1 MINNKQHNINKN
13 GHRIFF
19 ILILC
24 LFGFC
29 LVQAMQAPR
38 KKHKKRPK
46 GERVYLLHAD
56 ELRYDMFGRNPDAQI
71 VKGKV
76 SFMHQGGH
84 LTCDSAYFYQGTNS
98 VKAFG
103 HVHYRQGDT
112 LSLTCERA
120 EYDGMMQMMHARR
133 NVVLHHRRQTLKTD
147 SLDFDRLYNMA
158 NFFDGGTL
166 IDGKDRLV
174 SDWGEYHTE
183 TREAKFVFNV
193 KLRSGKDVVTTDTLY
208 YDVPTSTAH
217 MVGPSKIVS
226 GSSVVHTAD
235 GYYDTKTD
243 KAKLFG
249 RSTLVDKDKSITG
262 DSLYYVKNGESTG
275 YGNVVYVDKKNKNS
289 LTCNYLRYNEK
300 TGMGFA
306 TKRPVAI
313 DYSQKDTLWMHSD
326 TMRIYTFNINTDSVY
341 RKVHAYP
348 HVRAFR
354 NDMQAICD
362 SLVFNSKDSCMTMY
376 KDPVIWNA
384 NRQMLGE
391 EIRAYMAD
399 STIRFA
405 HVIGQAL
412 SIEQMPDSV
421 HYNQITSSEM
431 KSYFEKGEMKMTE
444 AIGNVQTVYY
454 MTNDKDSSLVG
465 LNYLETDTM
474 RMYLGAARK
483 LDKIWT
489 NKFTSTMYPI
499 TQVPPAKYKLP
510 NFAWFE
516 DLRPK
521 DKNDIFV
528 WRGKSSGTELK
539 SIKRHEAPLQSLK
552 KESLKKDK
560 EKDEAETASGKT
572 DKEASKTAP
581 KKTDKEA
588 SKTAPKKT
596 VRAASRKISKVA
608 PKVTKKNKRK

>member
-1 MINNKQHNINKN
+1 MISNKDYNYKN

-19 ILILC
+19 IGILC

-38 KKHKKRPK
+38 KHTKKRPQ

-56 ELRYDMFGRNPDAQI
+56 ELRYDMYGKNPDAQI

-76 SFMHQGGH
+76 SFLHQGGR
-84 LTCDSAYFYQGTNS
+84 LTCDSAYFYQGSNS

-120 EYDGMMQMMHARR
+120 EYDGQMQMMRARK
-133 NVVLHHRRQTLKTD
+133 NVVLHHRRQTLLTD

-174 SDWGEYHTE
+174 ADWGEYHTE
-183 TREAKFVFNV
+183 TREAKFVYNV

-208 YDVPTSTAH
+208 YDVRKSKAH

-226 GSSVVHTAD
+226 GTSVVKTEN

-243 KAKLFG
+243 RAQLYG
-249 RSTLVDKDKSITG
+249 RSTLTDKDKTITG
-262 DSLYYVKNGESTG
+262 DSLYYVKDGESTG

-300 TGMGFA
+300 TGKGFA
-306 TKRPVAI
+306 TRNPVAI
-313 DYSQKDTLWMHSD
+313 DYSQKDTLWVHSD

-341 RKVHAYP
+341 RKVHAY
-348 HVRAFR
+348 HKVRAYR
-354 NDMQAICD
+354 VDVQAVCD

-376 KDPVIWNA
+376 KDPITWNG
-384 NRQMLGE
+384 NRQLLGE
-391 EIRAYMAD
+391 QIKAYMND

-412 SIEQMPDSV
+412 SVEQLPDSV
-421 HYNQITSSEM
+421 HYNQVASQEM
-431 KSYFEKGEMKMTE
+431 KAYFEQGEIKKSE
-444 AIGNVQTVYY
+444 AIGNVQMVYY
-454 MTNDKDSSLVG
+454 VTNDKDSSLVG

-474 RMYLGAARK
+474 RMFVGAQRK

-489 NKFTSTMYPI
+489 NKFTSTMYPL
-499 TQVPPAKYKLP
+499 TQTPPSKYKLP
-510 NFAWFE
+510 SFAWF
-516 DLRPK
+516 DDIRPK

-528 WRGKSSGTELK
+528 WKAKAKGSELK
-539 SIKRHEAPLQSLK
+539 AIKRHQAPLQ
-552 KESLKKDK
+552 
-560 EKDEAETASGKT
+560 T
-572 DKEASKTAP
+572 
-581 KKTDKEA
+581 
-588 SKTAPKKT
+588 
-596 VRAASRKISKVA
+596 ISK
-608 PKVTKKNKRK
+608 

>member
-38 KKHKKRPK
+38 KKHKKRPE
-46 GERVYLLHAD
+46 GEKVYLLHAD

-262 DSLYYVKNGESTG
+262 DSLYYVKDGESTG

-516 DLRPK
+516 NLRPK

-539 SIKRHEAPLQSLK
+539 SFKRHEAPLQSLK
-552 KESLKKDK
+552 KEPLKEDK
-560 EKDEAETASGKT
+560 EKAEAETASGKT
-572 DKEASKTAP
+572 DKEASKSVVKTVP
-581 KKTDKEA
+581 KKA
-588 SKTAPKKT
+588 
-596 VRAASRKISKVA
+596 VRAASRKTSKVA

>member
-38 KKHKKRPK
+38 KKHKKRPE

-552 KESLKKDK
+552 KEPLKEDK
-560 EKDEAETASGKT
+560 EKAEAETASGKT
-572 DKEASKTAP
+572 DKEASKSAF
-581 KKTDKEA
+581 
-588 SKTAPKKT
+588 KTAPKKA
-596 VRAASRKISKVA
+596 VRAASRKTSKVA

>member
-38 KKHKKRPK
+38 KKHKKRPE

-376 KDPVIWNA
+376 KDPIIWNA

-552 KESLKKDK
+552 KEPLKEDK
-560 EKDEAETASGKT
+560 EKAEAETASGKT
-572 DKEASKTAP
+572 DKEASK
-581 KKTDKEA
+581 
-588 SKTAPKKT
+588 SVVKTAPKKA
-596 VRAASRKISKVA
+596 VRAASGKNSKVA

>member
-38 KKHKKRPK
+38 KKHKKRPE

-499 TQVPPAKYKLP
+499 TQIPPAKYKLP

-516 DLRPK
+516 DLRPT

-552 KESLKKDK
+552 KEPLKEDK
-560 EKDEAETASGKT
+560 EKAEAETASGKT
-572 DKEASKTAP
+572 DKEASKSA
-581 KKTDKEA
+581 A
-588 SKTAPKKT
+588 KTAPKKE
-596 VRAASRKISKVA
+596 VRAASRKNSKVA

>member
-38 KKHKKRPK
+38 KKHKKRPE

-262 DSLYYVKNGESTG
+262 DSLYYVKDGESTG

-405 HVIGQAL
+405 YVIGQAL

-516 DLRPK
+516 DLRPT

-528 WRGKSSGTELK
+528 WRGKSNGTELK

-552 KESLKKDK
+552 KEPLKEDK
-560 EKDEAETASGKT
+560 EKAEAETASGKT
-572 DKEASKTAP
+572 DKEVAKSASKTAP
-581 KKTDKEA
+581 KKA
-588 SKTAPKKT
+588 
-596 VRAASRKISKVA
+596 VRAASRKTSKVA

>member
-29 LVQAMQAPR
+29 LVQAMQAP
-38 KKHKKRPK
+38 KKKTKKRPE

-326 TMRIYTFNINTDSVY
+326 TMRIYTYHINTDSVY

-552 KESLKKDK
+552 KEPLKEDK
-560 EKDEAETASGKT
+560 EKAEAETASGKT
-572 DKEASKTAP
+572 DKEASKS
-581 KKTDKEA
+581 A

>member
-38 KKHKKRPK
+38 KKHKKRPE

-362 SLVFNSKDSCMTMY
+362 SLVFNSRDSCMTMY
-376 KDPVIWNA
+376 KDPIIWNA

-516 DLRPK
+516 DLRPT

-552 KESLKKDK
+552 KEPLKEDK
-560 EKDEAETASGKT
+560 EKAEAETAS
-572 DKEASKTAP
+572 EKTA
-581 KKTDKEA
+581 
-588 SKTAPKKT
+588 
-596 VRAASRKISKVA
+596 KVA
-608 PKVTKKNKRK
+608 PKVTKKNKRKYKKKRR

>member
-38 KKHKKRPK
+38 KKHKKRPE

-56 ELRYDMFGRNPDAQI
+56 ELRYDMFGRTPDAQI

-193 KLRSGKDVVTTDTLY
+193 KLRSGKDVVTTDTLF

-235 GYYDTKTD
+235 GYYDTRTD

-326 TMRIYTFNINTDSVY
+326 TMRIYTYHINTDSVY

-516 DLRPK
+516 DLRPT
-521 DKNDIFV
+521 DKNNIFV

-539 SIKRHEAPLQSLK
+539 SFKRHEAPLQSLK
-552 KESLKKDK
+552 KEPLKEDK
-560 EKDEAETASGKT
+560 EKAEAETASGKT
-572 DKEASKTAP
+572 DKEASKSV
-581 KKTDKEA
+581 

>member
-1 MINNKQHNINKN
+1 MISNKDYNYKN

-19 ILILC
+19 IGILC

-38 KKHKKRPK
+38 KHTKKRPQ

-56 ELRYDMFGRNPDAQI
+56 ELRYDMYGKNPDAQI

-76 SFMHQGGH
+76 SFLHQGGR
-84 LTCDSAYFYQGTNS
+84 LTCDSAYFYQGSNS

-120 EYDGMMQMMHARR
+120 EYDGQMQMMRARK
-133 NVVLHHRRQTLKTD
+133 NVVLHHRRQTLLTD

-174 SDWGEYHTE
+174 ADWGEYHTE
-183 TREAKFVFNV
+183 TREAKFVYNV

-208 YDVPTSTAH
+208 YDVRKSKAH

-226 GSSVVHTAD
+226 GTSVVKTGN

-243 KAKLFG
+243 RAQLYG
-249 RSTLVDKDKSITG
+249 RSTLTDKDKTITG
-262 DSLYYVKNGESTG
+262 DSLYYVKDGESTG

-300 TGMGFA
+300 TGKGFA
-306 TKRPVAI
+306 TRNPVAI
-313 DYSQKDTLWMHSD
+313 DYSQKDTLWVHSD

-341 RKVHAYP
+341 RKVHAY
-348 HVRAFR
+348 HKVRAYR
-354 NDMQAICD
+354 VDVQAVCD

-376 KDPVIWNA
+376 KDPITWNG
-384 NRQMLGE
+384 NRQLLGE
-391 EIRAYMAD
+391 QIKAYMND

-412 SIEQMPDSV
+412 SVEQLPDSV
-421 HYNQITSSEM
+421 HYNQVASQEM
-431 KSYFEKGEMKMTE
+431 KAYFEQGEIKKSE

-454 MTNDKDSSLVG
+454 VTNDKDSSLVG

-474 RMYLGAARK
+474 RMFVGAQRK

-489 NKFTSTMYPI
+489 NKFTSTMYPL
-499 TQVPPAKYKLP
+499 TQTPPSKYKLP
-510 NFAWFE
+510 SFAWF
-516 DLRPK
+516 DDIRPK

-528 WRGKSSGTELK
+528 WKAKAKGSELK
-539 SIKRHEAPLQSLK
+539 VIKRHQAPLQ
-552 KESLKKDK
+552 
-560 EKDEAETASGKT
+560 T
-572 DKEASKTAP
+572 
-581 KKTDKEA
+581 
-588 SKTAPKKT
+588 
-596 VRAASRKISKVA
+596 ISK
-608 PKVTKKNKRK
+608 

>member
-38 KKHKKRPK
+38 KKHKKRPE

-516 DLRPK
+516 DLRPT

-552 KESLKKDK
+552 KEPLKEDK
-560 EKDEAETASGKT
+560 EKAEAETASGKT
-572 DKEASKTAP
+572 DKEASKSAF
-581 KKTDKEA
+581 
-588 SKTAPKKT
+588 KTAPKKA
-596 VRAASRKISKVA
+596 VRAASRKTSKVA

>member
-38 KKHKKRPK
+38 KKHKKRPE

-516 DLRPK
+516 DLRPT
-521 DKNDIFV
+521 DKNNIFV

-539 SIKRHEAPLQSLK
+539 SFKRHEAPLQSLK
-552 KESLKKDK
+552 KEPLKEDK
-560 EKDEAETASGKT
+560 EKAEAETASGKT
-572 DKEASKTAP
+572 DKEASKS
-581 KKTDKEA
+581 A

>member
-38 KKHKKRPK
+38 KKHKKRPE

-56 ELRYDMFGRNPDAQI
+56 ELRYDMFGRTPDAQI

-516 DLRPK
+516 DLRPT

-552 KESLKKDK
+552 KESLKEDK
-560 EKDEAETASGKT
+560 EKAEAETASGKT
-572 DKEASKTAP
+572 DKEASKSA
-581 KKTDKEA
+581 A
-588 SKTAPKKT
+588 KTAPKKA
-596 VRAASRKISKVA
+596 VRAASRKNSKVA

>member
-38 KKHKKRPK
+38 KKHKKRPE

-56 ELRYDMFGRNPDAQI
+56 ELRYDMFGRTPDAQI

-313 DYSQKDTLWMHSD
+313 DYSQKDTLCMHSD
-326 TMRIYTFNINTDSVY
+326 TMRIYTYHINTDSVY

-516 DLRPK
+516 DLRPT

-552 KESLKKDK
+552 KEPLKEDK
-560 EKDEAETASGKT
+560 EKAEAETASGKT
-572 DKEASKTAP
+572 DKEVAKSASKTAP
-581 KKTDKEA
+581 KKA
-588 SKTAPKKT
+588 
-596 VRAASRKISKVA
+596 VRAASRKTSKVA

>member
-1 MINNKQHNINKN
+1 M
-13 GHRIFF
+13 
-19 ILILC
+19 ILC

-38 KKHKKRPK
+38 KKHKKRPE

-56 ELRYDMFGRNPDAQI
+56 ELRYDMFGRTPDAQI

-226 GSSVVHTAD
+226 GSSVVNTAD

-326 TMRIYTFNINTDSVY
+326 TMRIYTYHINTDSVY

-516 DLRPK
+516 DLRPT

-552 KESLKKDK
+552 KEPLKEDK
-560 EKDEAETASGKT
+560 EKAEAEAAS
-572 DKEASKTAP
+572 EKTA
-581 KKTDKEA
+581 
-588 SKTAPKKT
+588 
-596 VRAASRKISKVA
+596 KVA
-608 PKVTKKNKRK
+608 PRVTKKNKRK

>member
-528 WRGKSSGTELK
+528 WRGKSSGMELK

-560 EKDEAETASGKT
+560 EKAEAETASG
-572 DKEASKTAP
+572 
-581 KKTDKEA
+581 KTDKEA

>member
-38 KKHKKRPK
+38 KKHKKRPE

-552 KESLKKDK
+552 KEPLKEDK
-560 EKDEAETASGKT
+560 EKAEAETASGKT
-572 DKEASKTAP
+572 DKEASKS
-581 KKTDKEA
+581 A

-596 VRAASRKISKVA
+596 VRAASGKNSKVA

>member
-38 KKHKKRPK
+38 KKHKKRPE

-516 DLRPK
+516 DLRPT

-552 KESLKKDK
+552 KESLKEDK
-560 EKDEAETASGKT
+560 EKAEAETASGKT
-572 DKEASKTAP
+572 DKEASKS
-581 KKTDKEA
+581 A

-596 VRAASRKISKVA
+596 VRAASRKTSKVA

>member
-38 KKHKKRPK
+38 KKHKKRPE

-56 ELRYDMFGRNPDAQI
+56 ELRYDMFGRTPDAQI

-235 GYYDTKTD
+235 GYYDTRTD

-516 DLRPK
+516 DLRPT

-539 SIKRHEAPLQSLK
+539 SFKRHEAPLQSLK
-552 KESLKKDK
+552 KEPLKEDK
-560 EKDEAETASGKT
+560 EKAEAETASGKT
-572 DKEASKTAP
+572 DKEASKS
-581 KKTDKEA
+581 A

>member
-29 LVQAMQAPR
+29 LVQAMQAPK
-38 KKHKKRPK
+38 KKHKKRPE

-226 GSSVVHTAD
+226 GSSVVNTAD

-262 DSLYYVKNGESTG
+262 DSLYYVKDGESTG

-516 DLRPK
+516 DLRPT

-539 SIKRHEAPLQSLK
+539 SFKRHEAPLQSLK
-552 KESLKKDK
+552 KEPLKEDK
-560 EKDEAETASGKT
+560 EKAEAETASGKT
-572 DKEASKTAP
+572 DKEASKS
-581 KKTDKEA
+581 A

>member
-38 KKHKKRPK
+38 NKHKKRPK

-84 LTCDSAYFYQGTNS
+84 LTCDSAHFYQGTNS

-560 EKDEAETASGKT
+560 EKAEAETASG
-572 DKEASKTAP
+572 
-581 KKTDKEA
+581 KTDKEA

>member
-19 ILILC
+19 LLILC

-38 KKHKKRPK
+38 KKHKKRPE

-348 HVRAFR
+348 HIRAFR

-516 DLRPK
+516 DLRPT

-552 KESLKKDK
+552 KEPLKEDK
-560 EKDEAETASGKT
+560 EKAEAETASGKT
-572 DKEASKTAP
+572 DKEASKS
-581 KKTDKEA
+581 A

>member
-29 LVQAMQAPR
+29 LVQAMQAP
-38 KKHKKRPK
+38 KKKTKKRPE

-226 GSSVVHTAD
+226 GSSVVNTAD

-262 DSLYYVKNGESTG
+262 DSLYYVKDGESTG

-306 TKRPVAI
+306 TRRPVAI

-326 TMRIYTFNINTDSVY
+326 TMRIYTYHINTDSVY

-516 DLRPK
+516 DLRPT

-552 KESLKKDK
+552 KEPLKEDE
-560 EKDEAETASGKT
+560 EKAEAETAS
-572 DKEASKTAP
+572 EKTA
-581 KKTDKEA
+581 
-588 SKTAPKKT
+588 
-596 VRAASRKISKVA
+596 KVA
-608 PKVTKKNKRK
+608 PKVTKKNKRR

>member
-38 KKHKKRPK
+38 KKHKKRPE

-193 KLRSGKDVVTTDTLY
+193 KLRSGRDVVTTDTLY

-516 DLRPK
+516 DLRPT

-552 KESLKKDK
+552 KEPLKEDK
-560 EKDEAETASGKT
+560 EKAEAETASGKT
-572 DKEASKTAP
+572 DKEASKS
-581 KKTDKEA
+581 A

-596 VRAASRKISKVA
+596 VRAASRKTSKVA

>member
-38 KKHKKRPK
+38 KKHKKRPV

-103 HVHYRQGDT
+103 HVHYCQGDT

-275 YGNVVYVDKKNKNS
+275 YGNVVYVDKKNKNT

-552 KESLKKDK
+552 KESLKEDK
-560 EKDEAETASGKT
+560 EKAEAETASGKT
-572 DKEASKTAP
+572 AKEAFKSAVRTAP
-581 KKTDKEA
+581 KKA
-588 SKTAPKKT
+588 
-596 VRAASRKISKVA
+596 VRTASRKNSKVA

>member
-38 KKHKKRPK
+38 KKHKKRPE

-516 DLRPK
+516 DLRPT

-552 KESLKKDK
+552 KEPLKEDK
-560 EKDEAETASGKT
+560 EKAEAASGKT
-572 DKEASKTAP
+572 DKEASKSAP
-581 KKTDKEA
+581 KKA
-588 SKTAPKKT
+588 
-596 VRAASRKISKVA
+596 VRAASRKTSKVA

>member
-38 KKHKKRPK
+38 KKHKKRPE

-275 YGNVVYVDKKNKNS
+275 YGNVVYVDKRNKNS

-516 DLRPK
+516 DLRPM

-539 SIKRHEAPLQSLK
+539 SFKRHEAPLQSLK
-552 KESLKKDK
+552 KEPLKEDE
-560 EKDEAETASGKT
+560 EKAEAETASGKT
-572 DKEASKTAP
+572 DKEASKS
-581 KKTDKEA
+581 A
-588 SKTAPKKT
+588 SKTAPKKA
-596 VRAASRKISKVA
+596 VRAASGKNSKVA

>member
-38 KKHKKRPK
+38 KKHKKRPE

-235 GYYDTKTD
+235 GYYDTRTD

-275 YGNVVYVDKKNKNS
+275 YGNVVYVDKKNKNT

-516 DLRPK
+516 DLRPT

-528 WRGKSSGTELK
+528 WRGKSSGAELK
-539 SIKRHEAPLQSLK
+539 SFKRHEAPLQSLK

-560 EKDEAETASGKT
+560 EKAEAETASGKN
-572 DKEASKTAP
+572 DKEASKSAV
-581 KKTDKEA
+581 
-588 SKTAPKKT
+588 KTAPKKA
-596 VRAASRKISKVA
+596 VRAASRKNSKVA

>member
-552 KESLKKDK
+552 KESLKEDK
-560 EKDEAETASGKT
+560 EKAEAETASG
-572 DKEASKTAP
+572 
-581 KKTDKEA
+581 KTDKEA

>member
-1 MINNKQHNINKN
+1 MINNKQYNINKN

-38 KKHKKRPK
+38 KKHKKRPE

-262 DSLYYVKNGESTG
+262 DSLYYVKKGESTG

-516 DLRPK
+516 DLRPT

-552 KESLKKDK
+552 KESLKEDK
-560 EKDEAETASGKT
+560 EKAEAETASGKT
-572 DKEASKTAP
+572 DKEASKSA
-581 KKTDKEA
+581 A
-588 SKTAPKKT
+588 KTAPKKA
-596 VRAASRKISKVA
+596 VRAASRKNSKVA

>member
-38 KKHKKRPK
+38 KKHKKRPE

-226 GSSVVHTAD
+226 GSCVVHTAD

-516 DLRPK
+516 DLRPT

-539 SIKRHEAPLQSLK
+539 SIKCHEAPLQSLK
-552 KESLKKDK
+552 KEPLKEDK
-560 EKDEAETASGKT
+560 EKAEAETASGKT
-572 DKEASKTAP
+572 DKEASKS
-581 KKTDKEA
+581 A
-588 SKTAPKKT
+588 SKTAPKKA
-596 VRAASRKISKVA
+596 VRAASRKTSKVA

>member
-1 MINNKQHNINKN
+1 MISNKDYNYKN
-13 GHRIFF
+13 GHRIF
-19 ILILC
+19 IIGILC

-38 KKHKKRPK
+38 KHTKKRPQ

-56 ELRYDMFGRNPDAQI
+56 ELRYDMFGKNPDAQI

-76 SFMHQGGH
+76 SFLHQGGR
-84 LTCDSAYFYQGTNS
+84 LTCDSAYFYQGSNS

-120 EYDGMMQMMHARR
+120 EYDGQMQMMRARK
-133 NVVLHHRRQTLKTD
+133 NVVLHHRRQTLLTD

-174 SDWGEYHTE
+174 ADWGEYHTE
-183 TREAKFVFNV
+183 TREAKFVYNV

-208 YDVPTSTAH
+208 YDVRKSKAH

-226 GSSVVHTAD
+226 GTSVVKTEN

-243 KAKLFG
+243 RAQLYG
-249 RSTLVDKDKSITG
+249 RSTLTDKDKTITG
-262 DSLYYVKNGESTG
+262 DSLYYVKDGESTG

-300 TGMGFA
+300 TGKGFA
-306 TKRPVAI
+306 TRNPVAI
-313 DYSQKDTLWMHSD
+313 DYSQKDTLWVHSD

-341 RKVHAYP
+341 RKVHAY
-348 HVRAFR
+348 HKVRAYR
-354 NDMQAICD
+354 VDVQAVCD

-376 KDPVIWNA
+376 KDPITWNG
-384 NRQMLGE
+384 NRQLLGE
-391 EIRAYMAD
+391 QIKAYMND

-412 SIEQMPDSV
+412 SVEQLPDSV
-421 HYNQITSSEM
+421 HYNQVASQEM
-431 KSYFEKGEMKMTE
+431 KAYFEQGEIKKSE

-454 MTNDKDSSLVG
+454 VTNDKDSSLVG

-474 RMYLGAARK
+474 RMFVGAQRK

-489 NKFTSTMYPI
+489 NKFTSTMYPL
-499 TQVPPAKYKLP
+499 TQTPPSKYKLP
-510 NFAWFE
+510 SFAWF
-516 DLRPK
+516 DDIRPK

-528 WRGKSSGTELK
+528 WKAKAKGSELK
-539 SIKRHEAPLQSLK
+539 AIKRHQAPLQ
-552 KESLKKDK
+552 
-560 EKDEAETASGKT
+560 T
-572 DKEASKTAP
+572 
-581 KKTDKEA
+581 
-588 SKTAPKKT
+588 
-596 VRAASRKISKVA
+596 ISK
-608 PKVTKKNKRK
+608 

>member
-38 KKHKKRPK
+38 KKHKKRPE

-275 YGNVVYVDKKNKNS
+275 YGNVVYVDKRNKNS

-516 DLRPK
+516 DLRPT

-539 SIKRHEAPLQSLK
+539 SFKRHEAPLQSLK
-552 KESLKKDK
+552 KEPLKEDE
-560 EKDEAETASGKT
+560 EKAEAETASGKT
-572 DKEASKTAP
+572 DKEASKS
-581 KKTDKEA
+581 A
-588 SKTAPKKT
+588 SKTAPKKA
-596 VRAASRKISKVA
+596 VRAASGKNSKVA

>member
-38 KKHKKRPK
+38 KKHKKRPE

-516 DLRPK
+516 DLRPT

-552 KESLKKDK
+552 KEPLKEDK
-560 EKDEAETASGKT
+560 EKAEAETASGKT

-581 KKTDKEA
+581 KKT
-588 SKTAPKKT
+588 
-596 VRAASRKISKVA
+596 VRAASRKTSKVA

>member
-38 KKHKKRPK
+38 KKHKKRPE

-275 YGNVVYVDKKNKNS
+275 YGNVVYVDKKNKNT

-431 KSYFEKGEMKMTE
+431 KSYLEKGEMKMTE

-516 DLRPK
+516 DLRPT

-539 SIKRHEAPLQSLK
+539 SFKRHEAPLQSLK
-552 KESLKKDK
+552 KEPLKEDK
-560 EKDEAETASGKT
+560 EKAEAETASGKT
-572 DKEASKTAP
+572 DKEASKS
-581 KKTDKEA
+581 A

-596 VRAASRKISKVA
+596 VRAASRKTSKVA

>member
-38 KKHKKRPK
+38 KKHKKRPE

-516 DLRPK
+516 DLRPT

-552 KESLKKDK
+552 KESLKEDK
-560 EKDEAETASGKT
+560 EKAEAETASGKT
-572 DKEASKTAP
+572 DKEASKSA
-581 KKTDKEA
+581 A
-588 SKTAPKKT
+588 KTAPKKE
-596 VRAASRKISKVA
+596 VRAASRKNSKVA